1 MHILIE
7 HKPTQLAYICV
18 HVGTRTLKRK

>member
-7 HKPTQLAYICV
+7 HKPTQLAYICI
-18 HVGTRTLKRK
+18 HVGTRTLNDK